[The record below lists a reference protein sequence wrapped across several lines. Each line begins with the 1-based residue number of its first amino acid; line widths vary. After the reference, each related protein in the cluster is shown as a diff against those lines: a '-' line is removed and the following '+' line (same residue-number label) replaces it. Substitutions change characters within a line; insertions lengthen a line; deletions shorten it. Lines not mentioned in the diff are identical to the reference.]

1 MSHKDA
7 SIPAKNKQPLR
18 LFIGEAVIG
27 GALALF
33 LASFALAA
41 DSILPPGQKVFEGK
55 CAQCHGKDAKGLAK
69 MAKVLKVDQ
78 DKIDLTRAE
87 VVKMTDAEIAKT
99 VGGGNKK
106 MPKFKGKLTDE
117 QIQETIKYLRSLQ
130 NGKDEKK

>member
-1 MSHKDA
+1 MTNQKNSF
-7 SIPAKNKQPLR
+7 PNAKKR
-18 LFIGEAVIG
+18 TFRVFVGEAVIG

-33 LASFALAA
+33 LASYALAA
-41 DSILPPGQKVFEGK
+41 DQILPPGQKIFEGK

-78 DKIDLTRAE
+78 DKIDLTRPE
-87 VVKMTDAEIAKT
+87 VVKMTDAEVVKT
-99 VGGGNKK
+99 VNEGNKK

-130 NGKDEKK
+130 NGKTEK